1 MALEP
6 ARRGGADWFPET
18 IRQSVP
24 RPSKRQDRV
33 LIGHSLESK
42 SQEWSVTG
50 CYLDVKVS
58 VFQIHRQKPVLR
70 AYLHEDLF
78 QIQHSE
84 RLSHEGRIQ
93 MSKIENWS
101 EPADLYWERG
111 SIGCRSLTRCSLRR
125 PFTQQPLQA
134 VFALRNTCF
143 IVLHRSLHNTSE
155 HRRHCERNGARSL
168 ILWFLEPNLT
178 HRGWLSNQQPGGKRL
193 YFYWWQFAVRRGRTD
208 ICDCR
213 ERRNAL

>member
-42 SQEWSVTG
+42 SQEWSVSG

-84 RLSHEGRIQ
+84 RLSHEGLIQ
-93 MSKIENWS
+93 MPKIENWS

-111 SIGCRSLTRCSLRR
+111 SIDCRSLTCCSLR
-125 PFTQQPLQA
+125 
-134 VFALRNTCF
+134 
-143 IVLHRSLHNTSE
+143 SLHSNLCKQCLHFGTRVSLSCTEVCITPLNTGSLRTKWSE
-155 HRRHCERNGARSL
+155 KPHSMVFRTQSDTPGVAFQPAARR
-168 ILWFLEPNLT
+168 
-178 HRGWLSNQQPGGKRL
+178 KRL
-193 YFYWWQFAVRRGRTD
+193 YFY
-208 ICDCR
+208 
-213 ERRNAL
+213 